1 MRKRVLLGAVVVVGI
16 VAGLTFTSFGGAAVG
31 RVSQLIAPT
40 ANSAVADINA
50 FNNWGLNGCGSTCS
64 RAGFKQTT
72 HFDTGIYCLTSPTAV
87 PDKSMLLVTI
97 DNQHSNTPGIGSIM
111 WDRSSPNCGSS
122 SYEVYTYCNGGGIE
136 QPPPPDAATRG
147 QPNPAAPVPGPK
159 QPHPAAPAGAPRA
172 PDPGTLCD
180 DIAFYAEAYVR

>member
-50 FNNWGLNGCGSTCS
+50 WNNWGANGCGSTCS
-64 RAGFKQTT
+64 RAGFKSTT
-72 HFDTGIYCLTSPTAV
+72 HFDTGIYCLTSPTAN
-87 PDKSMLLVTI
+87 PDNSMLLVTI

-122 SYEVYTYCNGGGIE
+122 SYEVYTYCNGGGID
-136 QPPPPDAATRG
+136 QPPPGAPTRG

-159 QPHPAAPAGAPRA
+159 QPHPAAPTGAPRA
-172 PDPGTLCD
+172 PDPSTLCD